1 LNKTAAFTW
10 ASSRVRFSA
19 LPTEIFQMSDT
30 SSDMPQA
37 NLPVDE
43 SAPAVPVRF
52 LAQFIRDLSF
62 EVPGAPEIFNV
73 LRDNAPEMTVT
84 IDAAVK
90 QIEGPTFDVTLSV
103 SIEAKSGDKVA
114 FILEL
119 AYGCIV
125 ELNPQMVP
133 QEYAHSLLL
142 IEVPRHMFPFVRLIV
157 SNITGEG
164 GFPPLM
170 LQMVDFAEI
179 YRRKFAQ
186 PGEENAGDVPAG
198 EAPAPSV
205 H

>member
-1 LNKTAAFTW
+1 
-10 ASSRVRFSA
+10 
-19 LPTEIFQMSDT
+19 MSDT
-30 SSDMPQA
+30 SSDMPA
-37 NLPVDE
+37 NPPAGDDL
-43 SAPAVPVRF
+43 APPPAPVRF

-62 EVPGAPEIFNV
+62 EVPGAPEIFST
-73 LRDNAPEMTVT
+73 LRDNTPEMTVT

-164 GFPPLM
+164 GFPPLN
-170 LQMVDFAEI
+170 LQMVDFADI

-186 PGEENAGDVPAG
+186 PGEETAGAPA
-198 EAPAPSV
+198 AADAPSV